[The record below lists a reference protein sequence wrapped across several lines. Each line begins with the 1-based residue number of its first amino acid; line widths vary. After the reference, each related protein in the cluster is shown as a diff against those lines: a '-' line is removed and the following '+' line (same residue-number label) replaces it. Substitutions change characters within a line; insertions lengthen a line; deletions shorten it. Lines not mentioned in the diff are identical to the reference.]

1 MEAGHLIAP
10 VSTVFQAKLTPMN
23 PMITLAQ
30 AAPEAAPPAIVH
42 NGKEMLATA
51 SNWVAEHG
59 LSFAASLGTA
69 VLIYIIG
76 AWLAGVIRRVV
87 VNSLSRR
94 GTDATL
100 VTYIANIIHGIILVL
115 VIVTALGQLGIPTAQ
130 FAALIAAA
138 GLAIGL
144 ALQGNLSNFA
154 SGFLLVFF
162 RPFKRGDYL
171 SAAGTEGTVEE
182 IGIFT
187 TTLHTLDNKKVVV
200 PNSAVTGGNIINFS
214 ANPRRVVIVPCT
226 VAGTNSPDKVRS
238 TLLAAASGNANV
250 LADPAPVAVLAN
262 LGENKYT
269 MELRAWCDPEKFW
282 PAQFSL
288 NEAAKKALD
297 EAGITGPLP
306 AMRIVQ
312 S

>member
-1 MEAGHLIAP
+1 MLAI
-10 VSTVFQAKLTPMN
+10 
-23 PMITLAQ
+23 LAQ
-30 AAPEAAPPAIVH
+30 ALPNPNPEPVAHDAPAMLSAAS
-42 NGKEMLATA
+42 G
-51 SNWVAEHG
+51 WVAEHG
-59 LSFAASLGTA
+59 LSFATSLAAA
-69 VLIYIIG
+69 VLVYLVG
-76 AWLAGVIRRVV
+76 AWVAGMVRKLVV
-87 VNSLSRR
+87 ASLSRR
-94 GTDATL
+94 GTDQTAVSYL
-100 VTYIANIIHGIILVL
+100 ANIVHGLLLVL
-115 VIVTALGQLGIPTAQ
+115 VIITALGQLGIPTAQ
-130 FAALIAAA
+130 FAALIAAG

-171 SAAGTEGTVEE
+171 AAAGTEGTVEE

-200 PNSAVTGGNIINFS
+200 PNSAITGGSITNFS
-214 ANPRRVVIVPCT
+214 ANPRRVVLVPCT
-226 VAGTNSPDKVRS
+226 VAGSNPPEQVR
-238 TLLAAASGNANV
+238 TALLGAATGNPHL

-269 MELRAWCDPEKFW
+269 MELRAWCDPEKYW
-282 PAQFSL
+282 AAQFSL

-297 EAGITGPLP
+297 AAGITGPLP
-306 AMRIVQ
+306 AMRILQ

>member
-1 MEAGHLIAP
+1 MIIAQI
-10 VSTVFQAKLTPMN
+10 STHAADQAVN
-23 PMITLAQ
+23 
-30 AAPEAAPPAIVH
+30 
-42 NGKEMLATA
+42 NGKDMLAAA
-51 SNWVAEHG
+51 SNWVSEHG
-59 LSFAASLGTA
+59 LNFAASLLSA
-69 VLIYIIG
+69 IVIYVVG
-76 AWLAGVIRRVV
+76 AWVAGIIRRVT
-87 VNSLSRR
+87 VNSLTRR
-94 GTDATL
+94 GTDQT
-100 VTYIANIIHGIILVL
+100 VTSYIANILHGLILVL

-171 SAAGTEGTVEE
+171 SAGGTEGSVED

-200 PNSAVTGGNIINFS
+200 PNAAITGGNITNFS
-214 ANPRRVVIVPCT
+214 ANPKRVVIVPCT
-226 VAGTNSPDKVRS
+226 VAGTNTPDKVRA
-238 TLLAAASGNANV
+238 TLLAAAAGNPHL
-250 LADPAPVAVLAN
+250 LAEPAPVAVLAN

-269 MELRAWCDPEKFW
+269 MELRAWCHPDSYW
-282 PAQFSL
+282 PAQFTL
-288 NEAAKKALD
+288 NEAVKNALD
-297 EAGITGPLP
+297 RAGITGPLP
-306 AMRIVQ
+306 AMRIIQ

>member
-1 MEAGHLIAP
+1 M
-10 VSTVFQAKLTPMN
+10 LT
-23 PMITLAQ
+23 
-30 AAPEAAPPAIVH
+30 
-42 NGKEMLATA
+42 TA
-51 SNWVAEHG
+51 SSWVAEHG
-59 LSFAASLGTA
+59 LSFATSLVA
-69 VLIYIIG
+69 AILVYLVG
-76 AWLAGVIRRVV
+76 AWIAGLIRKIV
-87 VNSLSRR
+87 VNSLNRR
-94 GTDATL
+94 GTDQTV
-100 VTYIANIIHGIILVL
+100 VTYVANIIHALVLVL

-130 FAALIAAA
+130 FAALIAAG

-171 SAAGTEGTVEE
+171 SAAGAEGTVEE

-200 PNSAVTGGNIINFS
+200 PNSAITGGNITNFS
-214 ANPRRVVIVPCT
+214 ANPKRAVIVPCT
-226 VAGTNSPDKVRS
+226 VAGSNAPDQVRS
-238 TLLAAASGNANV
+238 TLLGATAGNPHL
-250 LADPAPVAVLAN
+250 LADPAPVAVLTA

-269 MELRAWCDPEKFW
+269 MELRAWCEPDQYW
-282 PAQFSL
+282 PAQFTL

-297 EAGITGPLP
+297 AGGISGPLP

-312 S
+312 N